1 MARATPAIKHNKMYN
16 NFIKPLLDW
25 LFAFMFILLVWPLFL
40 LVAVLIKLE
49 SRGPVF
55 FRQERLGKNGRV
67 FRIYKFRT
75 MVENAIEMG
84 TGLRACV
91 NDPRITKVGHILRK
105 TSFDELPQLF
115 NILRGE
121 MSFIGPR
128 PPVPYSPYQYEDYTE
143 TQQKRFLVKPG
154 ISGYAQIIFRNNAAW
169 NDRIEYDVKYVED
182 ISFLGDV
189 RIVFLTILVVIA
201 NKNLYPNEE
210 CIKQL
215 DQEKISRT
223 QGES

>member
-1 MARATPAIKHNKMYN
+1 MYN

-25 LFAFMFILLVWPLFL
+25 LFAFVLILLLWPLFL
-40 LVAVLIKLE
+40 LVAILIKLE

-55 FRQERLGKNGRV
+55 FRQKRLGKNGRV

-84 TGLRACV
+84 TGLRVCV

-121 MSFIGPR
+121 MSLIGPR

-143 TQQKRFLVKPG
+143 IQRKRFLVKPG
-154 ISGYAQIIFRNNAAW
+154 ISGYAQIVFRNNAAW

-182 ISFLGDV
+182 ISFWGDV

>member
-1 MARATPAIKHNKMYN
+1 MYN

-25 LFAFMFILLVWPLFL
+25 SSAFVLILLLWPLFL

-55 FRQERLGKNGRV
+55 FRQERLGKNGRI
-67 FRIYKFRT
+67 FKIFKFRT
-75 MVENAIEMG
+75 MVDNAIEMG
-84 TGLRACV
+84 TGLRACA
-91 NDPRITKVGHILRK
+91 NDPRVTKVGQILRH

-143 TQQKRFLVKPG
+143 TQRKRFLVKPG
-154 ISGYAQIIFRNNAAW
+154 ISGHAQIAFRNNAAW

-189 RIVFLTILVVIA
+189 RIAFLTIFVVIA

-215 DQEKISRT
+215 DQEKISKT
-223 QGES
+223 QGKS